1 MKDVYDLTTIVGSS
15 LFPWDEIP
23 IGIAKSGKKASI
35 FYGHNHNV
43 QGLTSEQQV
52 WHKNI
57 TTGSALKG
65 LDILLTTAKS
75 WHDAWYKLGIAD
87 HWSPTDNVQN
97 FPLLQQW
104 LKQSNIFK
112 QIGRQIVFIQLQNAN
127 TPKHIDQNLNN
138 APEEFRKNAEFIWIT
153 SNTMGKKLFV
163 NEVQT
168 SHITWFN
175 SYAEHYTLPESGIRW
190 SIRIDG
196 QFSDN
201 FKEKL
206 KQL

>member
-1 MKDVYDLTTIVGSS
+1 MKDIYDLTGIVDTRT
-15 LFPWDEIP
+15 FPWDEIP
-23 IGIAKSGKKASI
+23 LGIAKSGKKASI

-43 QGLTSEQQV
+43 PGLTSEQQV

-57 TTGSALKG
+57 TTGDSLKG
-65 LDILLTTAKS
+65 LDILLTTAKT
-75 WHDAWYKLGIAD
+75 WHDAWYKLGIGE
-87 HWSPTDNVQN
+87 HWTPTDNIQN
-97 FPLLQQW
+97 FPLLQKW
-104 LKQSNIFK
+104 LIQSNIFK

-138 APEEFRKNAEFIWIT
+138 APEEFRNNAEFIWIT

-168 SHITWFN
+168 PNITWFN
-175 SYAEHYTLPESGIRW
+175 SYKEHYTLPETGLRW
-190 SIRIDG
+190 SVRIDG
-196 QFSDN
+196 QFTDD